1 MFGHMVIHDVIVDV
15 RIDDY
20 EELEEVRQGLVRSL
34 QDIERL
40 LDGAAAGAVRLTVP
54 DDLHVL

>member
-1 MFGHMVIHDVIVDV
+1 V

-20 EELEEVRQGLVRSL
+20 EDLEEVRQCLMRSL

-40 LDGAAAGAVRLTVP
+40 FAGAHVGPMSLPVP
-54 DDLHVL
+54 HTIQIL

>member
-1 MFGHMVIHDVIVDV
+1 MAGHMTVHDVIWDV

-20 EELEEVRQGLVRSL
+20 EELEEVRQGLIRSL

-40 LDGAAAGAVRLTVP
+40 LDGAQVGAINLTVP
-54 DDLHVL
+54 DSLQVM

>member
-1 MFGHMVIHDVIVDV
+1 MVGHMVIHDVIVDV

-20 EELEEVRQGLVRSL
+20 EELEGVRQGLVRSL

-40 LDGAAAGAVRLTVP
+40 LDGATAGAVHLTIP
-54 DDLHVL
+54 DDLHAL

>member
-1 MFGHMVIHDVIVDV
+1 MARHMTVQNVAWDV
-15 RIDDY
+15 RLDDY

-40 LDGAAAGAVRLTVP
+40 LDGAQVGALNLIVP
-54 DDLHVL
+54 DSLQIM